1 MWLAALQPQS
11 GSRGQQHWSEAR
23 FPLFTQLRGPADGL
37 WSPTSRAGLQPMDG
51 CRSHPELA
59 PSEWTVAAYIQRWFS
74 PFRETS
80 LETPS
85 QTHLEVCFHGDSKYS
100 QMTVNLPHSPPK
112 QSLIS

>member
-1 MWLAALQPQS
+1 M
-11 GSRGQQHWSEAR
+11 
-23 FPLFTQLRGPADGL
+23 D
-37 WSPTSRAGLQPMDG
+37 WSPTSRAGVQPTDG

-59 PSEWTVAAYIQRWFS
+59 PSEWIVAVYIQRWFS